1 MSYGPGRT
9 VAYSVDLRHRMIWQR
24 FAMEEQFRSIAKNL
38 GVSVGTVCNVCKV
51 FEQTGCVDA
60 SKPDRLNTR
69 ALSPYNEQIIIG
81 FLLEN
86 PCLYLGE
93 ICQKMEHIA
102 GVKVS
107 TSTVCRII
115 QRHGFT
121 RKRVQ
126 QVALQGVE
134 VIIWLKCNFSI
145 LIR

>member
-1 MSYGPGRT
+1 MSYEPGRK

-38 GVSVGTVCNVCKV
+38 GVSVGTVYNVCKV

-81 FLLEN
+81 LLLEN

-93 ICQKMEHIA
+93 ICQKIEHIA